1 MKRSEA
7 YIEEISKKFRMSPA
21 TAKAV
26 YEAINKY
33 DSDMFCS
40 QMGDY
45 DHPEERAAAEIIAA
59 EQSQMVSVLKLMA
72 ENVGK
77 GSSVETAF
85 QENIAAK
92 RGKGMVATEEGIQ
105 TVIAAVHEAYPDYKS
120 NKLFEEMNMAIQKY
134 NENVTRQRKAYRRA
148 VEDYEYY
155 TEKWPNS
162 SVITSQGYKIKEY
175 EHLSDGSG
183 LKVDVGKLDSLY

>member
-1 MKRSEA
+1 MSKGFTALISVMAVIFIGLACLFGFKGCENGARSREKRVE
-7 YIEEISKKFRMSPA
+7 
-21 TAKAV
+21 T
-26 YEAINKY
+26 
-33 DSDMFCS
+33 
-40 QMGDY
+40 
-45 DHPEERAAAEIIAA
+45 AAEIIAA

-120 NKLFEEMNMAIQKY
+120 NKLFEEMNVAIQKY

-155 TEKWPNS
+155 TEN
-162 SVITSQGYKIKEY
+162 
-175 EHLSDGSG
+175 G
-183 LKVDVGKLDSLY
+183 LTAP